1 MNQPFRP
8 LPQEQSAADDGA
20 DGRAGAEPTGRM
32 AILSIV
38 ALFALM
44 LVSFM
49 VMGLLGLIGGL
60 VHPVVGVLLVMP
72 AYFAMLLLIYV
83 VMFGVMYHMWRDICA
98 GPAEPPALP
107 GDRVEL

>member
-1 MNQPFRP
+1 MGGVII
-8 LPQEQSAADDGA
+8 LL
-20 DGRAGAEPTGRM
+20 
-32 AILSIV
+32 AILVPILLFGRLDNIYIQLMIV
-38 ALFALM
+38 ST
-44 LVSFM
+44 VW
-49 VMGLLGLIGGL
+49 LGLIGGL
-60 VHPVVGVLLVMP
+60 VHPVVGILLVMP